1 MAPSV
6 CWIFSTTVPE
16 ESSSATGAKDSG
28 ALSPARTAASK
39 VARVPE
45 PALRSMTWILPA
57 VPPTSDQSVMAPVKM
72 PLSCSVV
79 RSSTSTLELTTG
91 PMPTTQTV
99 WSSSLAA
106 SAASIF
112 SSAKTSERPIWA
124 LPSLTSERPW
134 PDPPPVMA
142 MVTSGYLSSNL
153 CAALSTS
160 VWKEVAPEQLT
171 VPETETVA
179 SEAAELPPQPT
190 RPRPAMAT
198 VAAPK
203 APRN

>member
-79 RSSTSTLELTTG
+79 RSSTWTLELTTG

-99 WSSSLAA
+99 
-106 SAASIF
+106 
-112 SSAKTSERPIWA
+112 
-124 LPSLTSERPW
+124 
-134 PDPPPVMA
+134 
-142 MVTSGYLSSNL
+142 
-153 CAALSTS
+153 
-160 VWKEVAPEQLT
+160 
-171 VPETETVA
+171 
-179 SEAAELPPQPT
+179 
-190 RPRPAMAT
+190 
-198 VAAPK
+198 
-203 APRN
+203 